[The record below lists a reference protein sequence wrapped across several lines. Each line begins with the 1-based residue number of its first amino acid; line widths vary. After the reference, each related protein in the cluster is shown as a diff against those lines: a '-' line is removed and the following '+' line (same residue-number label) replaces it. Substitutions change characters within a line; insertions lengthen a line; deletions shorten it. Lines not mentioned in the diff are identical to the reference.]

1 MVGESRPDPGALEGV
16 RDAAAE
22 AIARRADQRWPHQA
36 QAEQT
41 FEAAFAGLLEDSHRD
56 AFEEA
61 MTETAFRFRLS
72 GLDTRLLTV
81 AAVAEIDPA
90 GHLLLGLLSGD
101 GGPGRPTV
109 ALALELAGVSANG
122 ALGRSRLSDLSPL
135 VRDGL
140 LRVVGSDVLPS
151 RRLVLPD
158 RVAAHL
164 SHAGGLPPAALVPY
178 LLDAVPV
185 DVAGVATVAEA
196 LGHHEQLVWVHAAAG
211 AAGVGLAAGACE
223 RLGVDYLCV
232 DLTKSP
238 STVRSAASGEPV
250 TDARVPEQLLRDIV
264 LEAGL
269 RGAVAVVTG
278 AERAAA
284 SIRVLLDA
292 PVPVIAVSPMPWDP
306 AWAHELPL
314 AVAAPRLTIADR
326 ERLWAPLLAPDA
338 VPREVTALRMT
349 PEDIARVGRHAVR
362 QAAIGGE
369 PVSVAQVRRS
379 TRRLSQ
385 SQRRDTS
392 DAGALTLDDLIL
404 PEHAGS
410 EVRRMLDWARYR
422 DELLALAPLQGKGG
436 KGTGICALF
445 AGGPGTGKTL
455 AAHVVADELGL
466 ELMQVDLPTVV
477 SKYIGETEKNLE
489 RVFQEAESL
498 NALLFFDEADSLFG
512 SRSEVKDARDR
523 YANQEVSYLL
533 QRMEHFDGITVL
545 ATNLRGNVDPAFA
558 RRLHF
563 IITFPDP
570 DEATR
575 KELWSHHLAQLP
587 AIDADDPLDPAALAT
602 LDLAGGGIRNVV
614 LSAAYAAIAAGEPV
628 GMSHLAAAA
637 AREYT
642 KMGRRVPD
650 TAALTSQGLISD
662 DQQGADN
669 GY

>member
-1 MVGESRPDPGALEGV
+1 MVGERRPDPGALEGV

-36 QAEQT
+36 QAELA
-41 FEAAFAGLLEDSHRD
+41 FEAAFAGLLDDSHRD

-81 AAVAEIDPA
+81 AAVAEVDPA

-122 ALGRSRLSDLSPL
+122 PLGRSRLSGLSPL

-140 LRVVGSDVLPS
+140 LRVVGSDVLLS

-164 SHAGGLPPAALVPY
+164 THTGGLPPADLVPY

-185 DVAGVATVAEA
+185 DVAGVAAVADA
-196 LGHHEQLVWVHAAAG
+196 LGHQEQLVWVHSAAG

-223 RLGVDYLCV
+223 RLGVDYLCA

-238 STVRSAASGEPV
+238 SAVRTGASGEPV
-250 TDARVPEQLLRDIV
+250 SDARVPEQLLRDIV

-269 RGAVAVVTG
+269 RGAVAVITG

-314 AVAAPRLTIADR
+314 AVTAPRLTIADR
-326 ERLWAPLLAPDA
+326 ERLWAPLLAPAA

-362 QAAIGGE
+362 QAAIGDE

-385 SQRRDTS
+385 SQRPDTGE
-392 DAGALTLDDLIL
+392 AGALTLDDLIL
-404 PEHAGS
+404 PEHTGS

-422 DELLALAPLQGKGG
+422 DELLAQAPLQGKGG

-563 IITFPDP
+563 IISFPDP

-587 AIDADDPLDPAALAT
+587 AIDSSDPLDPAALAT

-628 GMSHLAAAA
+628 GMDHLAAAA

-650 TAALTSQGLISD
+650 TAALISQGLISD